1 MAQYLPPYLL
11 KRLFSLS
18 SKFNERTF
26 SFEEARNS
34 LKEDSRIVA
43 LVLSRISRKGWIEV
57 SSDPKNKQKSL
68 YRIKNPGL
76 VKEMAKNMELE

>member
-11 KRLFSLS
+11 KRLFLLAN
-18 SKFNERTF
+18 KFDERAF
-26 SFEEARNS
+26 SFEEARNA

-43 LVLSRISRKGWIEV
+43 LILSRISRKGWIEV

-68 YRIKNPGL
+68 YHIKNSGL
-76 VKEMAKNMELE
+76 VKEMAKNVELE